1 MNRAILSKVH
11 LFGLILL
18 AIVFKMKK
26 VAVGTLA
33 VLSFFVVCMNKMADK
48 ICQRKWLI
56 PFSTR
61 ILKVLRLFCSTFD
74 DAESELFCQL

>member
-33 VLSFFVVCMNKMADK
+33 VLSFFVVCMSKMADK
-48 ICQRKWLI
+48 ICQRKW
-56 PFSTR
+56 
-61 ILKVLRLFCSTFD
+61 
-74 DAESELFCQL
+74 